1 MGRAVLFVTHCS
13 SVCFLER
20 CYDNPV
26 SLIALEHRVM
36 GGRRALPHCH
46 NVNLG
51 PTGPQRECNT
61 RCSNCVGCPQ
71 LFALVLLS
79 TWTHSPVNVLSA
91 SVNNT
96 SHCHPLSLASKD
108 RTVKYRQAILWVGET
123 SRYCSLLTT
132 CLGLCSHMKGH
143 FVVL

>member
-1 MGRAVLFVTHCS
+1 
-13 SVCFLER
+13 
-20 CYDNPV
+20 
-26 SLIALEHRVM
+26 M
-36 GGRRALPHCH
+36 GGRHALPHCH

-51 PTGPQRECNT
+51 PIGPQRECNT
-61 RCSNCVGCPQ
+61 KCSNCVGCPQ

-143 FVVL
+143 FVVLCNGGNILISLEPLYSLSSNPVRVYAPIFSEID